1 MTPLSPARAPAR
13 DRGAVAG
20 RVGFGAY
27 LGLLVAAPILAV
39 IWRGLADG
47 PAAFVDAV
55 TQSAAIDAL
64 KLSVVTGAIAT
75 AINAFVG
82 TAIAWWLVRWDL
94 PGRSLLAALVDL
106 PLAIPTLVAGIV
118 LVALYGPHTP
128 VGKAFGLL
136 GIEIAFARPGIV
148 LALLFVTLPFVVRAV
163 EPVLVELDAAEEEA
177 AYTMGAGRFTTF
189 RRVLLP
195 PLLPAIAAGS
205 VQTFAR
211 CVAEFG
217 SIAAV
222 SGNIVHRTLTA
233 PVYVLGEVEGGNAG
247 AAASVSIVLLAVALL
262 LQPLAHRLA
271 RRQDQVNNG

>member
-1 MTPLSPARAPAR
+1 MTQVAPAPAPPR
-13 DRGAVAG
+13 DRGGIVG
-20 RVGFGAY
+20 RIGFGSY
-27 LGLLVAAPILAV
+27 LGVLVAAPILAV
-39 IWRGLADG
+39 VWRGLADG
-47 PAAFVDAV
+47 PGPFWEAI

-64 KLSVVTGAIAT
+64 VLSVWTGAIAT
-75 AINAFVG
+75 VINAFIG

-94 PGRSLLAALVDL
+94 PGRNLLAALVDL

-118 LVALYGPHTP
+118 LVALYGPHTR
-128 VGKAFGLL
+128 VGRAFGLV

-163 EPVLVELDAAEEEA
+163 EPVLLELDAAEEEA
-177 AYTMGAGRFTTF
+177 AYTMGATRFTTF
-189 RRVLLP
+189 RRVILP

-233 PVYVLGEVEGGNAG
+233 PVYVLGEVEAGNP
-247 AAASVSIVLLAVALL
+247 AAAAAVSVVLLAVALL

-271 RRQDQVNNG
+271 RRRDQVVNG